1 MRKYLLY
8 LLIDNCNEI
17 KSIKKFIKKS
27 NSISILQIYI
37 YYFNN
42 EQIKNKNSLI
52 VQKGNHTFKINNNY
66 EIRRRIFLRQILKIF
81 PICIASG
88 HLRQ

>member
-52 VQKGNHTFKINNNY
+52 VQKGNHTFKTNNNY
-66 EIRRRIFLRQILKIF
+66 EIHRRIFLRQILKIF

>member
-1 MRKYLLY
+1 MNKL
-8 LLIDNCNEI
+8 
-17 KSIKKFIKKS
+17 
-27 NSISILQIYI
+27 
-37 YYFNN
+37 
-42 EQIKNKNSLI
+42 KNKNNLI

-66 EIRRRIFLRQILKIF
+66 EIHRRIFLRQILKIF